1 LERHE
6 DTAASPGNDA
16 QDPGLET
23 RESVSETLLRAREDY
38 GQDLRSVSDSLRIR
52 YIYLLAIEEGR
63 FDDLPGATYAVGF
76 VRTYADY
83 LGLDSEEIV
92 RRFKAEVEGL
102 ERRTQLVFPVP
113 KPEGKLPG
121 GAIIM
126 ISLLLVGIAYGG
138 WYFLSQSDQS
148 FVELFSGEETA
159 PEGEIASSDA
169 PAQQDEPEAA
179 ETAPDPTQGDAVD
192 QATISQDTASEEA
205 MSEDGAA
212 DTTATAGTAQLQAG
226 EGGGD
231 VETLPPDP
239 PVETE
244 VLPAP
249 GEGEQ
254 TQAAQPSADDGAAGS
269 MSPEAAAGDTRQEVP
284 EAAAAEPTEPDDAA
298 APANETEAAD
308 DATEATTATGTTT
321 EPADGQD
328 GAAAI
333 PAAPRSDQVAS
344 APAGRVF
351 GESEQPVRIVVRA
364 KQDAWVQVRDA
375 QNQLLLTEV
384 LRSGDVYRVPDLD
397 GLTMLTGNAG
407 GLEITVDGQVAP
419 TLGPIGV
426 VRRNVAL
433 DPQRLSSGNAVGQQN
448 VE

>member
-1 LERHE
+1 ME
-6 DTAASPGNDA
+6 A
-16 QDPGLET
+16 
-23 RESVSETLLRAREDY
+23 RESVSDILLRAREEY

-63 FDDLPGATYAVGF
+63 FEDLPGATYAVGF

-83 LGLDSEEIV
+83 LGLDSEDIV

-138 WYFLSQSDQS
+138 WYFLSQSDQT
-148 FVELFSGEETA
+148 FVEMISGEEAAPVTETA
-159 PEGEIASSDA
+159 ATS
-169 PAQQDEPEAA
+169 EPAA
-179 ETAPDPTQGDAVD
+179 EGATDTAAAPDPTRDDTTTQAGAGQETSSQQGAN
-192 QATISQDTASEEA
+192 
-205 MSEDGAA
+205 DGAP
-212 DTTATAGTAQLQAG
+212 ATGTAQLQTG
-226 EGGGD
+226 QGD
-231 VETLPPDP
+231 GNVETLPPDP

-244 VLPAP
+244 ALPPP

-254 TQAAQPSADDGAAGS
+254 AAATDNTL
-269 MSPEAAAGDTRQEVP
+269 PEAPEQGSQATGVARPEQQLQQEIP
-284 EAAAAEPTEPDDAA
+284 EAAAAEPAA
-298 APANETEAAD
+298 QPENTT
-308 DATEATTATGTTT
+308 DATDATDTSDQAAATGTTT
-321 EPADGQD
+321 DPAG
-328 GAAAI
+328 GEENASAI
-333 PAAPRSDQVAS
+333 PAAPRSDQLAS

-351 GESEQPVRIVVRA
+351 GEEEGSVRIVVRA
-364 KQDAWVQVRDA
+364 KQDAWVQVRDS

-407 GLEITVDGQVAP
+407 GLEITVDGEVAP

-433 DPQRLSSGNAVGQQN
+433 DPQRLSAGTAVGQQN